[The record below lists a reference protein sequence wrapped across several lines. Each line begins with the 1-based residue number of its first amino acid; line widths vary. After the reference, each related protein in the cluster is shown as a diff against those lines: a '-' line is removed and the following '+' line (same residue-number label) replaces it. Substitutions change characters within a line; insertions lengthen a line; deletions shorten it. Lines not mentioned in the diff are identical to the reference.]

1 LLPAPTE
8 APARV
13 IVLNYDPA
21 AEGLLGAL
29 HRLYDGPRLDLLC
42 VGAAAPAEIEP
53 HLAGRATYLQGAID
67 RGLEHYTALL
77 AGRAAVTAARAVIV
91 LPRHAGGEVDANS
104 RLICAAIRR
113 ACGALK
119 GPAVVVA
126 IEDPEASFEFAGLGV
141 TTIFY
146 PGFLRAALF
155 AHACV
160 DLAVFRFIL
169 GLLHGRVRVLTIPV
183 PAHLRAA
190 TFRAATLALEEAP
203 DGAPLTLIGVFDGA
217 GAGAGLRLNPGPG
230 YSLAEVACL
239 LALTAAELTDVA

>member
-1 LLPAPTE
+1 
-8 APARV
+8 
-13 IVLNYDPA
+13 VLNYDPA
-21 AEGLLGAL
+21 AEGLVHAL
-29 HRLYDGPRLDLLC
+29 ARLHPGSGLDLLC
-42 VGAAAPAEIEP
+42 IGAAPPAELGPHLAAPASIKIKK
-53 HLAGRATYLQGAID
+53 YLQGAID
-67 RGLEHYTALL
+67 CGLDEYTALL
-77 AGRAAVTAARAVIV
+77 AGPAAVATAHAVIV

-160 DLAVFRFIL
+160 DLAVFRFLL
-169 GLLHGRVRVLTIPV
+169 GLLHGQIRVLTVPV
-183 PAHLRAA
+183 PSHLRAA
-190 TFRAATLALEEAP
+190 TFRAATLALEEGP

-239 LALTAAELTDVA
+239 LALTAAELADVA